1 MLILQ
6 IGWVWRKT
14 VPVDSVMKSNQVSF
28 NTCVASKSLLGRQ
41 KFLLP
46 RKHFASPKQK
56 GSRWPQTCTLREIWF
71 TKCCGEKV
79 EEHLAMRNPPT
90 DRCALDFIAQP
101 ISSQVIISLKFCI
114 HSMPSDSANS
124 KRTPLP
130 SCVMAFARAAYPEK
144 DGKYTGFKSREN
156 VKNQIRQRWHLQTL
170 TDVLFVPFEHLD
182 NVELDLHHVRFR
194 EALVIGR

>member
-14 VPVDSVMKSNQVSF
+14 VPVDFVMKSNQVSF

-79 EEHLAMRNPPT
+79 EEHLAMKTPAT
-90 DRCALDFIAQP
+90 DRCALDFIALGGGGQLNKSP
-101 ISSQVIISLKFCI
+101 CIISKPRSNNNIAATSHGLAC
-114 HSMPSDSANS
+114 SAVPRRALCFAAFS
-124 KRTPLP
+124 SPC
-130 SCVMAFARAAYPEK
+130 SCYR
-144 DGKYTGFKSREN
+144 
-156 VKNQIRQRWHLQTL
+156 
-170 TDVLFVPFEHLD
+170 
-182 NVELDLHHVRFR
+182 
-194 EALVIGR
+194 